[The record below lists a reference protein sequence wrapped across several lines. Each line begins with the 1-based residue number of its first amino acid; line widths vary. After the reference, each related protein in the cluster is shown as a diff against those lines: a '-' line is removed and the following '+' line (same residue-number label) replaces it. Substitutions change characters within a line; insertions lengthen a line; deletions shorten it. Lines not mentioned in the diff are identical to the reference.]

1 MGKNGSRSFGS
12 LYEGQWDFW
21 NVKYM
26 GPGNRGPFMP
36 SWGLPSIDHGLLLKV
51 YILEGCILVSVF
63 LQIIVMLYLLGQM
76 NCCNNP
82 NILVTSNSRILSVFI
97 ITSMWQEVSQGL
109 TLAHLVT
116 MPALNPQTCPGRG
129 GARVLNP
136 AGVYRQAWKAHS
148 AFPHFHWPEAS
159 QPYDPRPYGRWGNV
173 VIGCV
178 QEENQ
183 NNLLNT
189 KHCLYHKWTIWMKWM
204 NEKNSRENKDHP

>member
-1 MGKNGSRSFGS
+1 M
-12 LYEGQWDFW
+12 
-21 NVKYM
+21 
-26 GPGNRGPFMP
+26 
-36 SWGLPSIDHGLLLKV
+36 
-51 YILEGCILVSVF
+51 LVSIF
-63 LQIIVMLYLLGQM
+63 LRIIVMLYSLGQM

-82 NILVTSNSRILSVFI
+82 NISVTSNSRILSAFI

-116 MPALNPQTCPGRG
+116 KPALNPQTCPGRG

-136 AGVYRQAWKAHS
+136 AGVYRQAWKAHIT
-148 AFPHFHWPEAS
+148 FPHFHWPEAS

-183 NNLLNT
+183 ND
-189 KHCLYHKWTIWMKWM
+189 CWTQNIVSTTSGQFEWNEWMRKTH
-204 NEKNSRENKDHP
+204 EKIKIIHNSITQK